1 MKGHSSNTSS
11 ITPAS
16 EPPKLSR
23 EDESTVEGECE
34 EAAVAEEHSES
45 AGFKG
50 GAVVGGA
57 WVGEK
62 RVAKCEAE
70 GQRPH

>member
-1 MKGHSSNTSS
+1 M
-11 ITPAS
+11 
-16 EPPKLSR
+16 
-23 EDESTVEGECE
+23 EGECE